1 MQQVVS
7 FYNFN
12 LTGMSYQL
20 RNFLMCLTIKIVQN
34 VKKMGFFLVSVLLI
48 FVGTKIVVSILT
60 INSYF

>member
-34 VKKMGFFLVSVLLI
+34 GKKMFFFLVSVLLI
-48 FVGTKIVVSILT
+48 FVGTKIVVSIFT